1 MHKHCNNVS
10 GIIIHPLKQIF
21 PSPFCTHWQKV
32 PLYITKVGCSV
43 QMLNKVMFWASSFF
57 LSSSF
62 QAWGCAGVC
71 WVQAVGWGQSC
82 SAWSAVSFSL
92 QCMPSCKYLQSI
104 LWEAWVFTAKACGST
119 LRVCMYMSNEDA
131 LLLSVLSLCVCLS
144 DEALP
149 LVSPQSANTSTW
161 LSFRPPALS
170 SVCES
175 TFWAKSWRGGRSSL
189 WIFCKRQ
196 KDGRC
201 VCAPRL
207 ILYTRLQHW
216 HHVFAA
222 GTFS

>member
-1 MHKHCNNVS
+1 MHKHCNNVR

-21 PSPFCTHWQKV
+21 PSPFCNHWQKV

-43 QMLNKVMFWASSFF
+43 RMLNKVMFWAFF
-57 LSSSF
+57 LSSWF

-71 WVQAVGWGQSC
+71 WVQAVGWGQSR

-119 LRVCMYMSNEDA
+119 LRVCMYMSNEEA

-149 LVSPQSANTSTW
+149 SVSPQSANTSTW

-175 TFWAKSWRGGRSSL
+175 TVRAKSWRGGRSSL
-189 WIFCKRQ
+189 RIFCKRQ

>member
-1 MHKHCNNVS
+1 MHKHCNNVR

-21 PSPFCTHWQKV
+21 PSPLCNHWQKV

-57 LSSSF
+57 FCRVDFKPGDVLE
-62 QAWGCAGVC
+62 C
-71 WVQAVGWGQSC
+71 VGWRQLAEASHVLPGLPCPSPFNACRAANIYRASC
-82 SAWSAVSFSL
+82 ERPE
-92 QCMPSCKYLQSI
+92 C
-104 LWEAWVFTAKACGST
+104 
-119 LRVCMYMSNEDA
+119 
-131 LLLSVLSLCVCLS
+131 LLLKLVAPHWECVCIWAMKKRCFFRCSRCLS

-175 TFWAKSWRGGRSSL
+175 TVRAKSWRGGRSSL

-201 VCAPRL
+201 VCGPRL